1 MVVRPEG
8 KLRSQNFWNDRAE
21 LADGWPTIPGAYLE
35 VYMVVLDVGQSVV
48 GMRDDGS
55 TPAVADGL
63 EGLAPVMGEEDSEEV
78 GVEVDGVDEEL
89 EEDNVLGE
97 ETRSARSILP

>member
-8 KLRSQNFWNDRAE
+8 KLRSQNFWNDRAA
-21 LADGWPTIPGAYLE
+21 LADGWPTIPWAYLE

-63 EGLAPVMGEEDSEEV
+63 EGLAPVVGEEDPE
-78 GVEVDGVDEEL
+78 EVDGVDEEL
-89 EEDNVLGE
+89 EEDDVLDE